1 MADFTTVRQL
11 AEVLRVSTDRLL
23 TQLNDAGIQATD
35 AEQTVTDEQ
44 KQHLL
49 VYLKRIHGAESNKI
63 TKKITLKRT
72 TVSELKGGLHKSVP
86 VKVRRKRTYEKPGIE
101 EIVEPSPEVQ
111 IVELEEPGHLP
122 EEIGAIT
129 EEKPVSVTETAITNQ
144 NELITTPVEEI
155 PTQVQPEAQIADKV
169 VKPAAV
175 FEEEK
180 PLKKPHKKAEK
191 RKSRISR
198 VPEDKLSYSDF
209 DLDEEMVYRRKK
221 KTTKPRERELMA
233 VKKLEQGFEKPM
245 TPVVREVILPETITV
260 AALAQKMSVKAA
272 EVIKVMIKLGA
283 MATINQV
290 IDQETAAIVVEEMG
304 HKTKLLKENTL
315 EESLTFDTK
324 PQGDAVPRAPVVTI
338 MGHVDHGK
346 TSLLDYIRSTKVTSS
361 EAGGITQHIGAYH
374 VNTEKGMITFLD
386 TPGHEAFT
394 AMRARGA
401 KSTDIVILVVAAD
414 DGVKPQTIEAIQ
426 HAKAAAVPII
436 VAINKIDKPEAD
448 PDRVKNELSAYD
460 VIAEDWGGDAMFVT
474 ISAKMGTG
482 VEGLLE
488 AILLQAEVMELR
500 AIAKGPARGV
510 VIESR
515 LDKGRGP
522 VATILVQSGLL
533 QKGDILLA
541 GGEYGR
547 VRAMVGDDAKQTTS
561 VGPSMPVEVLGLSGA
576 PNAGDDVLVVQNE
589 KKARE
594 IALFRQGKYREVKLA
609 RQRAANLEN
618 IFNRMSEG
626 EVNTLAIVLKVD
638 VQGSLEA
645 ISDALIKLSTNEVK
659 VNIIASGV
667 GGITESDANLAIASS
682 AIIMGFNVRADQK
695 AKRLIESEGVDLR
708 YYSVIYDLIDE
719 VKAALSGMLSPEY
732 HEKIVGLAEV
742 REVFRSSKFGAIAGC
757 MVIEGIIRR
766 NLPIRVL
773 RDNVVIYQGQLESL
787 RRFKEDIGEVRQ
799 GMECGIGVKDYN
811 DVKVGDHIEVFE
823 TTEVA
828 RKIQ

>member
-1 MADFTTVRQL
+1 
-11 AEVLRVSTDRLL
+11 
-23 TQLNDAGIQATD
+23 
-35 AEQTVTDEQ
+35 VTDEQ
-44 KQHLL
+44 KQNLL
-49 VYLKRIHGAESNKI
+49 VHLKRIHGAESNKI
-63 TKKITLKRT
+63 NKKITLKRT
-72 TVSELKGGLHKSVP
+72 TVSELKGGLHKSVS

-101 EIVEPSPEVQ
+101 EVVEPSPELQV
-111 IVELEEPGHLP
+111 VELEESGHLP
-122 EEIGAIT
+122 EEIGTIT
-129 EEKPVSVTETAITNQ
+129 EEKPVIATETPIANQ
-144 NELITTPVEEI
+144 NELITPTEEI
-155 PTQVQPEAQIADKV
+155 PTQIQPEAQIADKV

-175 FEEEK
+175 FEAEK

-209 DLDEEMVYRRKK
+209 DLDEEMGYRRKK
-221 KTTKPRERELMA
+221 KPSKPRERELMA
-233 VKKLEQGFEKPM
+233 VKKLEQGFERPVA
-245 TPVVREVILPETITV
+245 PVVREVIIPETITV

-272 EVIKVMIKLGA
+272 EVIKIIIKLGA

-315 EESLTFDTK
+315 EEALIFDTK
-324 PQGDAVPRAPVVTI
+324 PKGDAVPRAPVVTI

-346 TSLLDYIRSTKVTSS
+346 TSLLDYIRRTKVTSS

-374 VNTEKGMITFLD
+374 VSTEKGMITFLD

-460 VIAEDWGGDAMFVT
+460 VIAEDWGGDAMFVS

-500 AIAKGPARGV
+500 AIAEGPARGV

-589 KKARE
+589 RKARE

-626 EVNTLAIVLKVD
+626 EINTLAIVLKVD

-682 AIIMGFNVRADQK
+682 AIVMGFNVRADQK
-695 AKRLIESEGVDLR
+695 TKRLIESEGIDLR

-773 RDNVVIYQGQLESL
+773 RDNVVVYQGQLESL